1 MRPELNMVG
10 VREELK
16 LKIWIDFVATSME
29 GAQPH
34 LPTETWF
41 KYQHVA
47 LSEEL

>member
-1 MRPELNMVG
+1 MRPELHMVG

-16 LKIWIDFVATSME
+16 LKDFVVTSME

-34 LPTETWF
+34 LPTETWI